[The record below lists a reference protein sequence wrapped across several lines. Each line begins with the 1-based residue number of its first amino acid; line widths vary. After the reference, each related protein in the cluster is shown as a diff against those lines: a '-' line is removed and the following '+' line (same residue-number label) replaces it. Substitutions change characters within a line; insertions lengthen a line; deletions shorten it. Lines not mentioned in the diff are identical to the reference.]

1 MRCSTSLAVRPVYC
15 QTTLTTGIL
24 IDGKMSVG
32 VRIRTNG
39 VSNSNSR
46 DATTKVYG
54 RRRAKLTI
62 HISFSCVYFSRNGGR
77 KFHGP
82 FQSLDFLTWEGGVTE
97 RRSQQ
102 VNEKRDTAER
112 DHESQR
118 QERPA
123 SPSRKPA

>member
-82 FQSLDFLTWEGGVTE
+82 FQSLDWLRACLKNRLQQNGRRLEFRVYAVFGVG
-97 RRSQQ
+97 RL
-102 VNEKRDTAER
+102 DAEL
-112 DHESQR
+112 HT
-118 QERPA
+118 
-123 SPSRKPA
+123 